1 MKRTILSLGGTIPI
15 LVSLASAACAGS
27 FPVPAQHMADAEAAR
42 RSAIEL
48 GASNQPDAQLHL
60 KLADEQIAKA
70 RTAIANG
77 DNREADSLLIRARA
91 DSELALA
98 LAKEQASSAG
108 AQRAAA
114 KAAGEAGTTT
124 ITSTT
129 VSTPAPGAAQ

>member
-1 MKRTILSLGGTIPI
+1 MKRTILSLWGAIP
-15 LVSLASAACAGS
+15 VLASAACAGS

-70 RTAIANG
+70 RTAISNG

-98 LAKEQASSAG
+98 LAREQASSLG

-114 KAAGEAGTTT
+114 KATGEAGTTT
-124 ITSTT
+124 TTSTT
-129 VSTPAPGAAQ
+129 VTTPIPGAAQ